1 MSETNKTMGRIAAA
15 ANLICSAAG
24 AIVGCAS
31 ISTGTKIKGI
41 IDKISLYPGP
51 HGYGEM
57 THLGSAEFGADFYT
71 DIYEATA
78 FSGNALKAI
87 LDILSIAIPALFILG
102 GVLIICFS
110 VRRFFTSPALNECL
124 SAFKNSKDSLPQPA
138 TETPTA
144 ATIPSAVGAS
154 NAEPI
159 SNPAIPAHD
168 VNALDVEESPTSDY
182 EGENSE
188 IESEPQNMTSKEV
201 DVPSSEVEATSPD
214 SSL

>member
-1 MSETNKTMGRIAAA
+1 MSEAKKTKDRITAAIS
-15 ANLICSAAG
+15 LICSVAN

-31 ISTGTKIKGI
+31 ISTGIKIKGI

-51 HGYGEM
+51 NGYGKL
-57 THLGSAEFGADFYT
+57 THLGSVEFGADFYT

-124 SAFKNSKDSLPQPA
+124 SAFKNAKDSQPQPA
-138 TETPTA
+138 TETPIAT
-144 ATIPSAVGAS
+144 TIPSVAG
-154 NAEPI
+154 
-159 SNPAIPAHD
+159 PAIPAHD
-168 VNALDVEESPTSDY
+168 DNALDAGESPTSDNK
-182 EGENSE
+182 GEDSE
-188 IESEPQNMTSKEV
+188 IKSEPQNMASREIEA
-201 DVPSSEVEATSPD
+201 PSSEVEATSPD
-214 SSL
+214 SSC

>member
-1 MSETNKTMGRIAAA
+1 MSEAKKTKDRITAAIS
-15 ANLICSAAG
+15 LICSVASV
-24 AIVGCAS
+24 IVGCAS
-31 ISTGTKIKGI
+31 ISTGIKIKGI

-51 HGYGEM
+51 NGYGKL
-57 THLGSAEFGADFYT
+57 THLGSVEFGADFYT

-124 SAFKNSKDSLPQPA
+124 PAFKNAKDSQPQPA
-138 TETPTA
+138 TETPIAT
-144 ATIPSAVGAS
+144 TIPSVAGTS

-168 VNALDVEESPTSDY
+168 DNALDAGESPTSDNK
-182 EGENSE
+182 GEDSE
-188 IESEPQNMTSKEV
+188 IESEP
-201 DVPSSEVEATSPD
+201 
-214 SSL
+214 